1 MEENSHTHRP
11 WELITAA
18 LQGDLAPD
26 DEPRFRDWLADSA
39 TNQQEFER
47 LQQLWKDG
55 VADYPRYLE
64 ADETRAW
71 SDLQARLDPGPAPR
85 IGWRRWAVAV
95 AAVLIITTGLGVLG
109 YYLRPAHPSPYQ
121 TAANEQRTIT
131 LPDGT
136 TMSLEGLTSV
146 RVEAGYNRSN
156 RTIMLLSGQA
166 HFDVMHQAGQPFM
179 VDAGTAVIRDIGTSF
194 TVNVS
199 KDSVGIIVTS
209 GKVSVEDKETRQL
222 TSLAAGEKTTIQTLN
237 LNFHNAPLS
246 VVVDAL
252 QKEFGKPILLEETTL
267 AKKEININL
276 EGESFEEA
284 IKVICA
290 SLDLDR
296 RPYNNGYVLSK
307 ATR

>member
-1 MEENSHTHRP
+1 
-11 WELITAA
+11 
-18 LQGDLAPD
+18 
-26 DEPRFRDWLADSA
+26 
-39 TNQQEFER
+39 
-47 LQQLWKDG
+47 
-55 VADYPRYLE
+55 
-64 ADETRAW
+64 
-71 SDLQARLDPGPAPR
+71 
-85 IGWRRWAVAV
+85 
-95 AAVLIITTGLGVLG
+95 
-109 YYLRPAHPSPYQ
+109 
-121 TAANEQRTIT
+121 
-131 LPDGT
+131 
-136 TMSLEGLTSV
+136 MSLEGLTSV

-156 RTIMLLSGQA
+156 RTITLLSGEA

-237 LNFHNAPLS
+237 LNFRNAPLS